1 MSLEEKVAFDKYNKN
16 ITYNKLVSSYI
27 GYGRI
32 VNFQDIKH
40 PVLKKVPIYKLDSS
54 KSDEDSKWFV
64 GEFYFTANCNY
75 SANKFIEVEQ
85 EREHEV
91 TKMIEKY
98 TNLSNTM
105 PSFIIVNF
113 LA

>member
-1 MSLEEKVAFDKYNKN
+1 MVFEKRDD
-16 ITYNKLVSSYI
+16 ITYPHLISSYI

-32 VNFQDIKH
+32 VNFQDIKC
-40 PVLKKVPIYKLDSS
+40 PVLKEVPIYKLDNS

-64 GEFYFTANCNY
+64 GEFYFTANCGY
-75 SANKFIEVEQ
+75 SANKFMEVEQ
-85 EREHEV
+85 EREYAV
-91 TKMIEKY
+91 TKMIENY
-98 TNLSNTM
+98 TNLSNTT

>member
-1 MSLEEKVAFDKYNKN
+1 MAFDKYSNVS
-16 ITYNKLVSSYI
+16 YSELVSSYI
-27 GYGRI
+27 GYGCI
-32 VNFQDIKH
+32 VNFQDIKC
-40 PVLKKVPIYKLDSS
+40 PVLKEVPVYKLDNS

-75 SANKFIEVEQ
+75 SANEFIEVEQ

-105 PSFIIVNF
+105 PSFTIVNF
-113 LA
+113 LS

>member
-1 MSLEEKVAFDKYNKN
+1 MAFDKYNN
-16 ITYNKLVSSYI
+16 ISYSELVSSYI

-32 VNFQDIKH
+32 VNFQDIKC
-40 PVLKKVPIYKLDSS
+40 PVLKKVPVYKLDNS

-98 TNLSNTM
+98 TNLFNIT
-105 PSFIIVNF
+105 PSFTIVNF
-113 LA
+113 LS

>member
-1 MSLEEKVAFDKYNKN
+1 MSLEEKVAFDKYNN
-16 ITYNKLVSSYI
+16 ISYSELISSYI

-32 VNFQDIKH
+32 VNFQDIKG
-40 PVLKKVPIYKLDSS
+40 PVLTGTPVYKLDAS

-64 GEFYFTANCNY
+64 GEFYFAANYGY

-85 EREHEV
+85 EREHAV
-91 TKMIEKY
+91 TKMIENY

-105 PSFIIVNF
+105 PSFTIVNF

>member
-1 MSLEEKVAFDKYNKN
+1 MAFDKYSNVS
-16 ITYNKLVSSYI
+16 YNELVSSYI

-32 VNFQDIKH
+32 VNFQDINGH
-40 PVLKKVPIYKLDSS
+40 ILTGTPVYKLNAS

-64 GEFYFTANCNY
+64 GEFYFTANCGY

-85 EREHEV
+85 EREHGV
-91 TKMIEKY
+91 SKMIEKY
-98 TNLSNTM
+98 TNLCDTT
-105 PSFIIVNF
+105 PSFMIVNF